1 MVIPQADRLAIYH
14 KIRDER
20 VKELLSEEE
29 IVMVA
34 ASPLGVEGL
43 RGADGTTKIQ
53 RHRSSPQIAELKLKI
68 LDILQR
74 EGKSLIALNPVT
86 ALDLFSGAVIDLALI
101 LALSQN

>member
-14 KIRDER
+14 
-20 VKELLSEEE
+20 
-29 IVMVA
+29 
-34 ASPLGVEGL
+34 L

-53 RHRSSPQIAELKLKI
+53 RHRSSPQIAELKLKV